1 MLPRYGRMNR
11 LDAEYYLDQ
20 ARKCEAA
27 AAKTQD
33 LATKEYWLESAR
45 CWLTLANQV
54 HIKTALSRNP
64 KERE

>member
-1 MLPRYGRMNR
+1 MNR

-20 ARKCEAA
+20 ARSCEAA

-45 CWLTLANQV
+45 RWLTLANQA
-54 HIKTALSRNP
+54 HIKTAFP